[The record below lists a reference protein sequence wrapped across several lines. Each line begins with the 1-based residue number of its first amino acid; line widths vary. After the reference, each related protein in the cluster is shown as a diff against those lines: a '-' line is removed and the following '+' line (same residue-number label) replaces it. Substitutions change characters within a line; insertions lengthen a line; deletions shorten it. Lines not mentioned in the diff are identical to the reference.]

1 MKSVGRF
8 LICALL
14 CLLPAPAAD
23 VNQLTVG
30 TPVHYAFNAVA
41 PGFGTH
47 VIDHSND
54 QTEFVGQSPYATPIT
69 RLGFRYASR
78 AGSPPTYKISLQGV
92 DGSGNPDAVIKGG
105 GTPASATFTPPADD
119 TWNGTWRWISLT
131 TPYTPSR
138 GEMLSVVIAYDSG
151 TIDVSNCS
159 TFTLRMYSVQTRQGL
174 PYATEN
180 NAGVR
185 TRWTDIPVFGVGT
198 ASSVWGMP
206 IKSLYSTLISSNTA
220 PDEQAFA
227 FSLPA
232 GSCSTFQVGGVRIGG
247 ANAAAGKTYLVTL
260 YNGTTAIQQITVDS
274 DQLATTGTRTAMRF
288 MFDEATLS
296 TLNCGTTY
304 RIGFAPQETSANFTL
319 YGFTADAS
327 GDLSAYPGGTAWY
340 LSTRTDSG
348 AWTDDPATR
357 PFAEIILASLSAGS
371 SGGIRSYAAI
381 H

>member
-1 MKSVGRF
+1 MRSVGRF

-23 VNQLTVG
+23 VSQLTVG
-30 TPVHYAFNAVA
+30 TLIHYAFSTTA

-47 VIDHSND
+47 VVDHSND

-78 AGSPPTYKISLQGV
+78 TGSPPTYKISLQGV
-92 DGSGNPDAVIKGG
+92 DGSGNPDGTIKGG
-105 GTPASATFTPPADD
+105 ASPASATFTPPADD

-131 TPYTPSR
+131 NPYTPSR

-151 TIDVSNCS
+151 TIDASNCS
-159 TFTLRMYSVQTRQGL
+159 TFTLRLYSVQARPGL
-174 PYATEN
+174 PYSIEN

-185 TRWTDIPVFGVGT
+185 TRYADVPVFGVGT
-198 ASSVWGMP
+198 ASSAWGMP

-220 PDEQAFA
+220 PDEQAVA

-232 GSCSTFQVGGVRIGG
+232 GLCSGFQVAGVRIGG
-247 ANAAAGKTYLVTL
+247 LNAAAGKTYSVTL
-260 YNGTTAIQQITVDS
+260 YDGTTALQQITVDS
-274 DQLATTGTRTAMRF
+274 DQLGTTGTRTAMRF

-304 RIGFAPQETSANFTL
+304 RIGFAPQETSANFSL
-319 YGFTADAS
+319 FGFTADAS
-327 GDLSAYPGGTAWY
+327 GDLLAYSGGTAWY

-348 AWTDDPATR
+348 AWTDDPTTR
-357 PFAEIILASLSAGS
+357 PFAEVILASLSAGT
-371 SGGIRSYAAI
+371 SGGIRTYAAI